1 MFNAKKSHFVI
12 MLVLTTC
19 ILLAAGNL
27 LWAKPKAGMNLNL
40 TSDQIKALETVVN
53 DLSEKQFKMTS
64 EIERTLLELKL
75 EIQRE
80 DRFATE
86 AKAAESAR
94 RANKLIKKLTALYGD
109 MLKLEVA
116 YVLKAK
122 DVLTKEQ
129 RMQLIESLDFD
140 IEAPEGWMQSQE
152 IEVLAVDLELSDDQM
167 KKILGYRTQM
177 QKKETKIEQKME
189 ALLRDLEDELSK
201 DAVDDKKVNRI
212 ILSLTDLGV
221 DLLNNLIEHRLKAKD
236 VLTVAQKKKILHAL
250 FMASGF

>member
-12 MLVLTTC
+12 MLLLTTC
-19 ILLAAGNL
+19 ILLAAGNP

-80 DRFATE
+80 DRFPTE

-152 IEVLAVDLELSDDQM
+152 IEVLAVDLDLSDDQM

-189 ALLRDLEDELSK
+189 ALVQDLEDELSK
-201 DAVDDKKVNRI
+201 EAVDDKKVNRI

-221 DLLNNLIEHRLKAKD
+221 DLLNNLIEHQLKAKD